1 MTHMQK
7 RVYLADIH
15 KRYHIQ
21 KNIKK
26 NKPLLAVDEL
36 AFRLVFETLSGRIT
50 YEMATTTQ
58 WKNRNIRDDGH
69 NKRLYRLISCIKK
82 SQLAQEYVKSFGWL
96 RV

>member
-21 KNIKK
+21 KNIK
-26 NKPLLAVDEL
+26 KPLLAVDEL

-58 WKNRNIRDDGH
+58 WKNRNIRDIGH
-69 NKRLYRLISCIKK
+69 NLRMTRLISCIKK

-96 RV
+96 KV